1 VSQIFSRLFL
11 LFTLLALCSCD
22 RLREPESR
30 EIAAGYR
37 LKRVRGSN
45 GLALI
50 IPHESGGQIIDE
62 IGWQKPIIV
71 ARGSGSYYWEVINT
85 DHAEHTRVSD
95 EKRKTDQAYQS
106 INVMSAEQAWAQ
118 LNPDGKVW

>member
-1 VSQIFSRLFL
+1 MSRISSKLLVLFAI
-11 LFTLLALCSCD
+11 LALCSCE
-22 RLREPESR
+22 RLLEPESR
-30 EIAAGYR
+30 EIAGGYR

-45 GLALI
+45 GFALI

-62 IGWQKPIIV
+62 IGWQKPLII

-95 EKRKTDQAYQS
+95 DKRKTDQAYQS
-106 INVMSAEQAWAQ
+106 IEVMSAEQAWAQ
-118 LNPDGKVW
+118 LKPDGKIW